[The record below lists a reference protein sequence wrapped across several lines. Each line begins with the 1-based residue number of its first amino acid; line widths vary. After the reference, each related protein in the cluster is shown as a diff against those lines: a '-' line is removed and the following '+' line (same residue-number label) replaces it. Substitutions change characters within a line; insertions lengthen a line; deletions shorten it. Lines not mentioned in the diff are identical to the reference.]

1 MAKDPSR
8 GRLVALGDVLDVV
21 LKQNGIRRGDPQDK
35 VFAAWNQA
43 AVPLAK
49 RAIPMRFE
57 QGELLVFVESS
68 AHYQELNNFTGPM
81 LHRAT
86 NDLLGTPLVQRVT
99 FKLKR

>member
-8 GRLVALGDVLDVV
+8 GRLVPLGDVLEAV
-21 LKQNGIRRGDPQDK
+21 LKQNGIRRDDPSHK

-43 AVPLAK
+43 AGPLAK
-49 RAIPMRFE
+49 RAIPVRFE
-57 QGELLVFVESS
+57 RGELLIHVESS
-68 AHYQELNNFTGPM
+68 AHYQELTHFTGPM

-86 NDLLGTPLVQRVT
+86 NQALGTPVVQRVT